1 MEEQK
6 PGHTDQK
13 NVSMLAGHSSI
24 FWSQKGKL
32 FGNDVINIRKMQS
45 ESVFVLEILNR

>member
-1 MEEQK
+1 MEEQR

-13 NVSMLAGHSSI
+13 NVYMLAGHSSI

-32 FGNDVINIRKMQS
+32 FDVINSRKMQS